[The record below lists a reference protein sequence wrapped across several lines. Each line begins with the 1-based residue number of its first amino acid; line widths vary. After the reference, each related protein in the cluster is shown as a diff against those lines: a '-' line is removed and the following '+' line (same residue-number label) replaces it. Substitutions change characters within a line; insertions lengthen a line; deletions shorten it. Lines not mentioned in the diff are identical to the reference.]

1 MATEE
6 YPFEMRLV
14 TDPEELA
21 RARAQDE
28 RFERNWKWFEA
39 HAPEIYKTH
48 RGKCL
53 CVAGEELFVA
63 DKPEE
68 ALARAKAAHPED
80 DGLFT
85 RIIPWEKGPR
95 IYANVR
101 GMAPVR

>member
-6 YPFEMRLV
+6 YPFEMRVV
-14 TDPEELA
+14 TDPDELA
-21 RARAQDE
+21 RARSQDV

-48 RGKCL
+48 RERCL
-53 CVAGEELFVA
+53 CIAGEELFVA
-63 DKPEE
+63 DTPEE
-68 ALARAKAAHPED
+68 ALAQARAAHPDD

-85 RIIPWEKGPR
+85 RIIPLEKGPR

-101 GMAPVR
+101 RVVPLR